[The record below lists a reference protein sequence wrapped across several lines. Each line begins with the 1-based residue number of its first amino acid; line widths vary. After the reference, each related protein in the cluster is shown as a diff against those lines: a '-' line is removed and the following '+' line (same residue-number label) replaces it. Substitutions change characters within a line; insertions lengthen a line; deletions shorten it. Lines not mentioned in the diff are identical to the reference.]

1 MKIFLQITARLLL
14 LSLVTNIGIAAAE
27 GALDKIREKGVIE
40 IAVYKDLPPFS
51 YSEQGKS
58 VGLDVDIA
66 KALARQLEVSASIR
80 MVGADE
86 NMEDDLRNNV
96 WKGHYIGGG
105 VADVMLHV
113 PFDAEFGKRN
123 DRVKLIA
130 PYYREQIVVAVDSKY
145 EQKED
150 PLDLFTREKVGVE
163 LDTLSDFYLL
173 SAYQGK
179 IRPNVVHYKNPQEA
193 IAALLRG
200 ELAGVMGPR
209 SEIEKG
215 LGDKAENYRTGP
227 LQLPGL
233 RQSGW
238 DLGSAVKASNTELVS
253 VIENAMT
260 QLRVSGE
267 LEKIFKQHGITYQ
280 LPSRVK
286 LAY

>member
-1 MKIFLQITARLLL
+1 MNTIIKTTARLLL
-14 LSLVTNIGIAAAE
+14 ALLITHVGIASAD
-27 GALDKIREKGVIE
+27 GALDKIKEKGVIE

-51 YSEQGKS
+51 YREKGRS

-66 KALARQLEVSASIR
+66 KALARQLDVNASIR

-96 WKGHYIGGG
+96 WKGHYLGGG

-130 PYYREQIVVAVDSKY
+130 PYYREQIVVAVDVKY
-145 EQKED
+145 EQKET
-150 PLDLFTREKVGVE
+150 PLDLFTHEKVGVE

-179 IRPNVVHYKNPQEA
+179 IRPNVVHYRNLQEA
-193 IAALLRG
+193 VAALLKG
-200 ELAGVMGPR
+200 EIAGVMGPR
-209 SEIEKG
+209 AEIEKG
-215 LGDKAENYRTGP
+215 LGDKAKNYRTGP

-238 DLGSAVKASNTELVS
+238 DLGSAVKASNSELAS
-253 VIENAMT
+253 VVENAMT